1 MQERNRDRETK
12 RGGRESGRE
21 RRRGREERQE
31 KPNQG
36 GLNGRG
42 EGDLKDKLEFPGDKE
57 GMIQAEASWH
67 RHSLGWDTR

>member
-1 MQERNRDRETK
+1 M
-12 RGGRESGRE
+12 
-21 RRRGREERQE
+21 GREERQE